1 MTHTANMNPRIIE
14 GLYCEALV
22 LSDEVRG
29 AFDMSGRLNV
39 VTQIEDAAR
48 LALSC
53 EALRTTTRM
62 MHAVAWLLNHRA
74 YFMGELSAFQL
85 RRYGRLSPDFPAA
98 DPERMLLLAPNLRDL
113 ITSTEHFYA
122 RLLRLDRSW
131 RETDRMEP
139 SAIDRL
145 RARLAQS
152 AA

>member
-1 MTHTANMNPRIIE
+1 
-14 GLYCEALV
+14 
-22 LSDEVRG
+22 
-29 AFDMSGRLNV
+29 
-39 VTQIEDAAR
+39 
-48 LALSC
+48 
-53 EALRTTTRM
+53 M

-98 DPERMLLLAPNLRDL
+98 DPERALLLTPQLRDL
-113 ITSTEHFYA
+113 IAATEHFYA

-131 RETDRMEP
+131 RETERMQP

-145 RARLAQS
+145 RERLAQS